1 MDSKTRDDELGSPAD
16 RALEEY
22 LVRREEG
29 RAEPSGVFLQAHEA
43 HRPYLAAKLSRLGL
57 IEEVL
62 DTVRTETEAP
72 ESTPEHPVLGDFVI
86 QGEIGRGGMGVVYD
100 AQQTSLRR
108 RVAVKVLRGHLTLD
122 ARALE
127 RFRREASITA
137 RLHHRGIIDIHE
149 VGEEGGVHFFSMERI
164 EGTSLDRVI
173 GRLRREAPASDERL
187 DAESPPLPELESAP
201 VGSRA
206 YIETAVLLVARV
218 ADALEYAHQAGVIHR
233 DVKPANI
240 LVRPDG
246 TPVLTDFGLAREQ
259 GLPSVSVTGEFA
271 GTPHYVS
278 PEQAM
283 AHRVQVDHR
292 TDVFSL
298 GATLYEL
305 LTLRHAFQGA
315 SSQEVFAKILT
326 KEPAHPRRLNR
337 PLAPDLVTILF
348 KSLEKDPDRR
358 YSTARE
364 LAEDL
369 RAFIEYRPIRARRA
383 PRWRRVERW
392 IHREP
397 LRASLLAL
405 FALGTPTVLGLWMA
419 YQSKA
424 ALAENTDRELREERA
439 FPLVVRA
446 YYGHLSV
453 ASLEELGQSL
463 LEDPRAQP
471 WQRSEKQAR
480 RNAHEGSLEIFREAL
495 GIHPAYRLARAGTV
509 LSHLSAGEP
518 DQALEAVETWPG
530 GDTGEEWM
538 LRLEAEALRRL
549 DRAAEAT
556 LLEQGLGE
564 PHAPL
569 ELFVAGCLERA
580 RATEG
585 VVGATYRR
593 AYELH
598 TEAVRQSRDADGRE
612 ATLFLFEQCFSALLA
627 GERGEAE
634 HIADELDRGVA
645 PRLPSVDYVLGLIYY
660 FAGRADKAIR
670 RFEVCLDREPNWAQA
685 ANNLGYMY
693 LHIGSPEKAVPRLR
707 SAVDMDPDLA
717 EARFNLALAL
727 ERTNQIDQA
736 VEEYERITPH
746 DPNYGHALHNL
757 AWIVWSEARLDDAMA
772 LFVQARDVAPEVP
785 KTTLSL
791 AEVQRRIHMSGR
803 DILPDYPYGR
813 AALENY
819 GQALER
825 GFRAPARY
833 HLDFADLIESLGNP
847 EDLTWFLEEL
857 ASRSDDAAALNAL
870 VWQWIGPSPR
880 ADPDETRLGEALEV
894 LTQALDSPETD
905 PGDRAYYA
913 LTLSWFYLRKRDL
926 PRAAELDQEA
936 VTSLDE
942 TGDLLADW
950 MRIPVDART
959 PDD

>member
-1 MDSKTRDDELGSPAD
+1 M
-16 RALEEY
+16 
-22 LVRREEG
+22 
-29 RAEPSGVFLQAHEA
+29 
-43 HRPYLAAKLSRLGL
+43 
-57 IEEVL
+57 
-62 DTVRTETEAP
+62 
-72 ESTPEHPVLGDFVI
+72 ST
-86 QGEIGRGGMGVVYD
+86 
-100 AQQTSLRR
+100 S
-108 RVAVKVLRGHLTLD
+108 
-122 ARALE
+122 
-127 RFRREASITA
+127 
-137 RLHHRGIIDIHE
+137 
-149 VGEEGGVHFFSMERI
+149 
-164 EGTSLDRVI
+164 
-173 GRLRREAPASDERL
+173 
-187 DAESPPLPELESAP
+187 
-201 VGSRA
+201 
-206 YIETAVLLVARV
+206 
-218 ADALEYAHQAGVIHR
+218 ADA
-233 DVKPANI
+233 
-240 LVRPDG
+240 
-246 TPVLTDFGLAREQ
+246 
-259 GLPSVSVTGEFA
+259 
-271 GTPHYVS
+271 
-278 PEQAM
+278 
-283 AHRVQVDHR
+283 
-292 TDVFSL
+292 
-298 GATLYEL
+298 
-305 LTLRHAFQGA
+305 
-315 SSQEVFAKILT
+315 
-326 KEPAHPRRLNR
+326 
-337 PLAPDLVTILF
+337 
-348 KSLEKDPDRR
+348 
-358 YSTARE
+358 
-364 LAEDL
+364 
-369 RAFIEYRPIRARRA
+369 
-383 PRWRRVERW
+383 
-392 IHREP
+392 
-397 LRASLLAL
+397 
-405 FALGTPTVLGLWMA
+405 
-419 YQSKA
+419 
-424 ALAENTDRELREERA
+424 
-439 FPLVVRA
+439 
-446 YYGHLSV
+446 
-453 ASLEELGQSL
+453 
-463 LEDPRAQP
+463 
-471 WQRSEKQAR
+471 
-480 RNAHEGSLEIFREAL
+480 
-495 GIHPAYRLARAGTV
+495 
-509 LSHLSAGEP
+509 
-518 DQALEAVETWPG
+518 
-530 GDTGEEWM
+530 
-538 LRLEAEALRRL
+538 
-549 DRAAEAT
+549 
-556 LLEQGLGE
+556 
-564 PHAPL
+564 
-569 ELFVAGCLERA
+569 
-580 RATEG
+580 
-585 VVGATYRR
+585 
-593 AYELH
+593 
-598 TEAVRQSRDADGRE
+598 
-612 ATLFLFEQCFSALLA
+612 
-627 GERGEAE
+627 
-634 HIADELDRGVA
+634 IADELDRGVA

-833 HLDFADLIESLGNP
+833 HLDFADLIECLGNP